1 MFINKP
7 SKADYNEFYAGYI
20 SLIEEGDIVATLSTN
35 RVKTKQI
42 FDSLSEE
49 KGNYA
54 YAPNKWTIKEML
66 EHIIDTERVFA
77 YRFMRVYRGDT
88 TALPSFDQD
97 IFVKNGVANK
107 RSLQS
112 LAREFY
118 ILREANLLMLE
129 NLDESKLD
137 FRGMMSGNPI
147 TPRALLYII
156 AGHEA
161 HHIKILK
168 ERYL

>member
-1 MFINKP
+1 MFVAKP
-7 SKADYNEFYAGYI
+7 SKSDYNEFYAGYI
-20 SLIEEGDIVATLSTN
+20 NLVEEGDVLATLSAN
-35 RVKTKQI
+35 QKATKQI
-42 FDSLSEE
+42 FDALSEE

-66 EHIIDTERVFA
+66 EHIIDTERIFA
-77 YRFMRVYRGDT
+77 YRLMRFYRGDST
-88 TALPSFDQD
+88 SLPSFDQD
-97 IFVKNGVANK
+97 TFVKNGVADK
-107 RSLQS
+107 RTLQS
-112 LAREFY
+112 LTKEFY
-118 ILREANLLMLE
+118 TLREANLLMLE
-129 NLDESKLD
+129 SLDESKLD

-147 TPRALLYII
+147 TPRALLYIM